1 MTRWNASSSIGAW
14 ARVNSAIRGTPA
26 AKISGANARFSE
38 TDFTD
43 ATALTL
49 KILFIVCCP
58 EADIIDV
65 FGSRR
70 FEEAVRQDVH
80 VLGVDVEM
88 HGRLPLGIERSLR
101 PPMET

>member
-1 MTRWNASSSIGAW
+1 MTRWNASSSIGAS
-14 ARVNSAIRGTPA
+14 ARVNSAIRGAPA
-26 AKISGANARFSE
+26 AKISGADARSE

-49 KILFIVCCP
+49 KILFIVCRP
-58 EADIIDV
+58 EADIIDA

-70 FEEAVRQDVH
+70 FEEAVRQDVRVH
-80 VLGVDVEM
+80 GVDVEM
-88 HGRLPLGIERSLR
+88 RGRLPLGIERSLR